1 MMPFG
6 RDQKEYDICSA
17 SDTNRQRPLKKLNKL
32 QNGKNRNQ
40 YSNVKAS

>member
-1 MMPFG
+1 VAGF
-6 RDQKEYDICSA
+6 QSVAALEVFK